1 MLYTNCCMTGEC
13 AYTYMTSLLTTHVD
27 EVSLCLVACVCEH
40 QVVQR
45 RIDLMTAEGV
55 EFKTNVDV
63 GVTLSAKELMNAS
76 DAVVLCMGATWPRD
90 LPIKGRQAEG
100 IYYAMS
106 FLETWQKKQ
115 SGNAIDNLK
124 VFAKDKNVI
133 VVGGGDTG
141 VDCIATAL
149 RQVRADAQTGARFDD
164 ETGAC

>member
-1 MLYTNCCMTGEC
+1 M
-13 AYTYMTSLLTTHVD
+13 
-27 EVSLCLVACVCEH
+27 CVY

-45 RIDLMTAEGV
+45 RVDLMTAEGV

-90 LPIKGRQAEG
+90 LPIKGRHADG